1 MKAAAFDPTEV
12 VEAARAALT
21 ARASPERAAGAK
33 AYLKSELEFLGVDAS
48 GLRATA
54 REILEGHPEI
64 DHGRLVALVRAL
76 WKEPVFELKAF
87 GVALLERRPDLLS
100 ADDLG
105 LLEELLRSSGT
116 WALVDWICT
125 KVASPVVMRA
135 PRARRVL
142 ERWSRDGD
150 FWLRRAA
157 LLSLLPELRAGRG
170 DFALFARFASRLV
183 DEREF
188 FIRKAIG
195 WVLRDVSKKR
205 PELAFAFLAE
215 HIDRVSGLTLR
226 EGSKYLTEAQRRQLA
241 RSRSAARS

>member
-1 MKAAAFDPTEV
+1 VALAHAAL
-12 VEAARAALT
+12 AARG
-21 ARASPERAAGAK
+21 SPARAAGAK
-33 AYLKSELEFLGVDAS
+33 AYLKSELEFLGVDAA

-54 REILEGHPEI
+54 REILDRHPEL

-76 WKEPVFELKAF
+76 WQEPVYELKAL
-87 GVALLERRPDLLS
+87 GVALLERRPDLLG

-105 LLEELLRSSGT
+105 LIEELLRRSGT

-125 KVASPVVMRA
+125 KVAAPIVARA
-135 PRARRVL
+135 PRADRVL

-150 FWLRRAA
+150 LWLRRAS
-157 LLSLLPELRAGRG
+157 LLAQLPELRAGRG
-170 DFALFARFASRLV
+170 DFTLFARLASRMV

-195 WVLRDVSKKR
+195 WVLRDVSRKR
-205 PELAFAFLAE
+205 PQLAFAFLAE

-226 EGSKYLTEAQRRQLA
+226 EGSKHLTADQRRELERLRA
-241 RSRSAARS
+241 ERTA